1 MQRNRKRPSPLL
13 SVVIST
19 LNDERRLVPTLASL
33 VPGAADGLIAE
44 AIIVDGGSTD
54 DTDAVADIAGCR
66 FLKGPAD
73 HGQRLA
79 EGASV
84 ARAPWL
90 LFMRPGVVLDEGW
103 IREVRSFLEAVTRS
117 GEQERRAAI
126 FSIDIDGFGL
136 KPRIRGLRA
145 RAAFRLGFGAHAA
158 QGLLISAIAYQ
169 NRGGHRQ
176 GPQAERSLSRSIGS
190 RSISVLRIRARLLSM

>member
-1 MQRNRKRPSPLL
+1 ML
-13 SVVIST
+13 SVVIPT

-33 VPGAADGLIAE
+33 VPGAADGLITE

-66 FLKGPAD
+66 FLRGQAD
-73 HGQRLA
+73 PGARLV
-79 EGASV
+79 EGAAV

-103 IREVRSFLEAVTRS
+103 IREVRSFLDAVIRG

-126 FSIDIDGFGL
+126 FSIEIDGFGL
-136 KPRIRGLRA
+136 KPRLRGLKV
-145 RAAFRLGFGAHAA
+145 RAAFRLGLGANAA
-158 QGLLISAIAYQ
+158 QGLLISASAYR
-169 NRGGHRQ
+169 NRGGHPA
-176 GPQAERSLSRSIGS
+176 GPRPERSLTRSIGS
-190 RSISVLRIRARLLSM
+190 RSISVLRTRARVLSL

>member
-1 MQRNRKRPSPLL
+1 ML
-13 SVVIST
+13 SVVIPS

-33 VPGAADGLIAE
+33 VPGAADGLITE
-44 AIIVDGGSTD
+44 AIIVDGGSAD

-66 FLKGPAD
+66 FLRGPAD
-73 HGQRLA
+73 PGLRLA
-79 EGASV
+79 EGAAI

-103 IREVRSFLEAVTRS
+103 IREVRGFLDAVTRS

-136 KPRIRGLRA
+136 KPRLRA
-145 RAAFRLGFGAHAA
+145 FKSRTAFHLGFGAHPA
-158 QGLLISAIAYQ
+158 QGLLISAIGYR
-169 NRGGHRQ
+169 NRGGHRT
-176 GPQAERSLSRSIGS
+176 GPLAERSLSRQIGS
-190 RSISVLRIRARLLSM
+190 RSISVLRTRARILAL